1 VLAASG
7 DLPLQAKWI
16 WFLIMYRN
24 KEAFMLQM
32 TSIGSGFNPAWAFA
46 TGGGKPDDQD
56 GKKEDRAKPR

>member
-1 VLAASG
+1 
-7 DLPLQAKWI
+7 
-16 WFLIMYRN
+16 
-24 KEAFMLQM
+24 MLQM